1 MKHILIIIFMLAPQ
15 FMLSGQLPVT
25 DATLASLMVKQSVMR
40 TEANVTIGKQLVE
53 ASEQTK
59 RLSDT
64 YRLMKEANDKLKE
77 VSSFITKFSSIANI
91 LNNQK
96 YQYNRIKKAVGR
108 FSDSKYVTINELR
121 VLQRCSTRFL
131 KNTNELIGLASD
143 VVTPHKTEMNDAERI
158 ALLMK
163 INEKMDSESSA
174 IDYTIRNLEEIE
186 DQRAAMA
193 GAENV
198 MKKVFIGK

>member
-1 MKHILIIIFMLAPQ
+1 MKRFLLTLTLITFTFIIT
-15 FMLSGQLPVT
+15 GQLPVT
-25 DATLASLMVKQSVMR
+25 DATLAGLMIEQSTMR
-40 TEANVTIGKQLVE
+40 TEANVTIGKQLIE

-77 VSSFITKFSSIANI
+77 VSTFIAKFSSIANI

-96 YQYNRIKKAVGR
+96 YQYNRIKKAVER
-108 FSDSKYVTINELR
+108 FSDSKYVTVNELR

-131 KNTNELIGLASD
+131 KNTNELIGLAND
-143 VVTPHKTEMNDAERI
+143 VVTPHKSEMNDAERI
-158 ALLMK
+158 SLLIK

-198 MKKVFIGK
+198 MKKVFVGK